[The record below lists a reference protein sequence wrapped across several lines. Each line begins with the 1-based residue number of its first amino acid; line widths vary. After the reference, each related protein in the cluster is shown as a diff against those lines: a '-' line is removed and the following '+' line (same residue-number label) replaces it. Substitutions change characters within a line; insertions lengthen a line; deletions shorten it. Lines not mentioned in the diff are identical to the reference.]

1 MKPVTPEHI
10 VFSDVS
16 TDSVTIQWT
25 VANISYSP
33 EHYVVTYGTDE
44 NNLTQNTSSK
54 HSGEDIDINN
64 TNYSVI
70 LNDLKDETIYYV
82 QVLAINTANKTK
94 RSMIE
99 SFITEPL
106 PTMAT
111 GSDNIC

>member
-1 MKPVTPEHI
+1 M
-10 VFSDVS
+10 
-16 TDSVTIQWT
+16 
-25 VANISYSP
+25 ANISYSP

-44 NNLTQNTSSK
+44 NNLTQNTSSIYI
-54 HSGEDIDINN
+54 HSGDDINISN
-64 TNYSVI
+64 MSYSVE

-99 SFITEPL
+99 SFKTEPL

>member
-1 MKPVTPEHI
+1 M
-10 VFSDVS
+10 
-16 TDSVTIQWT
+16 
-25 VANISYSP
+25 AYISYSP

-54 HSGEDIDINN
+54 HSGDDIDINN

-70 LNDLKDETIYYV
+70 LNGLKDETIYYV

-94 RSMIE
+94 RSMIK
-99 SFITEPL
+99 SFTTEPL

-111 GSDNIC
+111 DLGGIC

>member
-1 MKPVTPEHI
+1 M
-10 VFSDVS
+10 
-16 TDSVTIQWT
+16 
-25 VANISYSP
+25 AYISYSP

-54 HSGEDIDINN
+54 HSGDDINISN
-64 TNYSVI
+64 MSYSVI

-99 SFITEPL
+99 SFKTEPS

>member
-1 MKPVTPEHI
+1 MKPVRPEHI

-16 TDSVTIQWT
+16 TDSVIIQWT
-25 VANISYSP
+25 VAYISYSP

-44 NNLTQNTSSK
+44 NNLTLNTTK
-54 HSGEDIDINN
+54 HSGDDIDINN
-64 TNYSVI
+64 TNYSVE

-99 SFITEPL
+99 SFKTDPL